1 VLAFRAILS
10 VGLIVLGA
18 IIIGRVFQAGYQLHS
33 VVSLL
38 PGVVLGV
45 AMIALGIVRLSMIRR
60 MRSLP

>member
-18 IIIGRVFQAGYQLHS
+18 IIIARVFQAGYTSHS